1 MKKLYLFLILFF
13 PLFIY
18 GQTTDLIITKWGE
31 GSSNNKFI
39 EIYNGTG
46 QDVDLSNYSISS
58 CSNGCDTADEWDYP
72 DNITFDAG
80 TIISHGDVYVITHP
94 SADAGIAS
102 DQTFTYLS
110 NGDDAFALTLAGAT
124 ASEYTIIDILGHLQ

>member
-1 MKKLYLFLILFF
+1 MIIKIHNFKKKTEMKKLYLFLILFF

-46 QDVDLSNYSISS
+46 QDVDLSNYSIM
-58 CSNGCDTADEWDYP
+58 
-72 DNITFDAG
+72 F
-80 TIISHGDVYVITHP
+80 
-94 SADAGIAS
+94 
-102 DQTFTYLS
+102 
-110 NGDDAFALTLAGAT
+110 
-124 ASEYTIIDILGHLQ
+124 